1 MVVIQ
6 TVIHNMDL
14 KLKKLHNKQG
24 CFPGCFYYTD
34 TCFRQD
40 CKNKKEISTETERD
54 EQLDRW
60 RDNPG
65 SIIDPDGY
73 VWDTGAEHY

>member
-1 MVVIQ
+1 MPWPYKEEDSLDDPSLRSWSKRR
-6 TVIHNMDL
+6 HDEKE
-14 KLKKLHNKQG
+14 KL
-24 CFPGCFYYTD
+24 
-34 TCFRQD
+34 RQ
-40 CKNKKEISTETERD
+40 

-65 SIIDPDGY
+65 SIIDSDGT